1 MASPYLH
8 RLSAWLGEDSIIS
21 QFIRHIQLFNRPGHS
36 DSVDA
41 KNVLPDDHG
50 RLPDSPAGDEI
61 LWRHAAPEKTQ
72 MWAFMQNVNTK
83 YDYSLQTYQDLHHWS
98 ITHRSE
104 FWAEAWDFCGVRH
117 SRMYDQVVD
126 DAAAMWPPPAW
137 FSGARLNFAENLL
150 FPTQAVSEETVAVM
164 SISEGGGDRES
175 ITWKDLRERVRRCQ
189 AGMRALKI
197 QPGDRVAGY
206 VANHSTALV
215 AMLATA
221 SLGAIWTAVS
231 PDTGV
236 KGTLDR
242 LVQVEPRLLFTDNA
256 VVYNGKLY
264 SVMAKAQVI
273 VAALPSLEAV
283 VVVPTV
289 ESLQDHPPNSD
300 SASSTTHWTYE
311 DFLARGS
318 EREQLEFVHMP
329 AEHPLYILYS
339 SGTTGAPKC
348 IVHGAIGT
356 LLQHKKEH
364 MLQSDIRPGDRLFYV
379 TTCMW
384 MMWHWLVSGLASG
397 ATVVLYNGSPFYY
410 TSVSQ
415 KILVKD
421 ELAMPKLIDELGITQ
436 FGASATYFSMLERR
450 RHWPRTPTGGNLSL
464 KTLKAVYST
473 GSPLGPSTFRYIYQ
487 AFGPQVNL
495 GSISGGTDI
504 IADFGVP
511 SPLKPVVT
519 GEIQAIALGMAVQAW
534 GPTGIDLS
542 ATGEP
547 AELVCVKP
555 FPSQPVS
562 AQFVQEVSTLDIHTP
577 PFRFIFSNTR
587 TTDLSHHTMQIQ
599 FWGPSGS
606 SKYESSYF
614 AKYSGV
620 WAHGDHVRINPRT
633 GGLVMLGRSD
643 GTLNPS
649 GVRFGSAEIYHLL
662 QHRFAAQVEDS
673 LCVGRRRQQDSD
685 ETVVLFIKMRE
696 GQHWTLALAEAI
708 RRAVREDLSPRHVP
722 GLISEC
728 PEIPVTANG
737 KKVEVLVKKIVSGV
751 EIPDAGGSGTVNV
764 ECLQWF
770 QDWASRN

>member
-1 MASPYLH
+1 MASQYLH
-8 RLSAWLGEDSIIS
+8 RLSAWVSEGSLANR
-21 QFIRHIQLFNRPGHS
+21 FIQLFQLFTRP
-36 DSVDA
+36 DSGGARTVA
-41 KNVLPDDHG
+41 PALDDNG
-50 RLPDSPAGDEI
+50 RLPESQARDEI

-72 MWAFMQNVNTK
+72 MWAFMQKVNTK
-83 YDYSLQTYQDLHHWS
+83 YDYSFQTYQDLHHWS

-104 FWAEAWDFCGVRH
+104 FWAEAWDFCGIRY
-117 SRMYDQVVD
+117 SRFYDQVVD
-126 DAAAMWPPPAW
+126 DAAPMWPPPAW

-150 FPTQAVSEETVAVM
+150 FPTQTVSEETVAVI
-164 SISEGGGDRES
+164 SIVEGDGDREF

-189 AGMRALKI
+189 AGLHSLKI

-215 AMLATA
+215 AMLATT

-256 VVYNGKLY
+256 VVYNAKLY
-264 SVMAKAQVI
+264 SVLPKTQEI
-273 VAALPSLEAV
+273 VASLPSLEAV
-283 VVVPTV
+283 VVVPTAA
-289 ESLQDHPPNSD
+289 SIQANLPGSGP
-300 SASSTTHWTYE
+300 ASSMTCWTYE
-311 DFLARGS
+311 GFLTQGS
-318 EREQLEFVHMP
+318 EAHRLEFVHMP

-339 SGTTGAPKC
+339 SGTTGEPKC

-364 MLQSDIRPGDRLFYV
+364 ILQSDIRAGDRLCYV

-410 TSVSQ
+410 TPVSQ
-415 KILVKD
+415 NISVKE

-436 FGASATYFSMLERR
+436 FGASATYFSMLERGG
-450 RHWPRTPTGGNLSL
+450 HWRKTPSM

-473 GSPLGPSTFRYIYQ
+473 GSPLGPSTFRYIYR
-487 AFGPQVNL
+487 AFGPHVNL

-504 IADFGVP
+504 ISDFGVP

-519 GEIQAIALGMAVQAW
+519 GEIQAIALGMAVQTC

-547 AELVCVKP
+547 GEL
-555 FPSQPVS
+555 
-562 AQFVQEVSTLDIHTP
+562 
-577 PFRFIFSNTR
+577 
-587 TTDLSHHTMQIQ
+587 IQ
-599 FWGPSGS
+599 FWGASGS
-606 SKYESSYF
+606 SRYQSSYF
-614 AKYSGV
+614 ARYPGI
-620 WAHGDHVRINPRT
+620 WAHGDHIRINPRT
-633 GGLVMLGRSD
+633 GGLIMLGRSD

-649 GVRFGSAEIYHLL
+649 GVRFGSAEIYNLL
-662 QHRFAAQVEDS
+662 QHRFAAQIEDG

-685 ETVVLFIKMRE
+685 ETVVLFIKMRQ
-696 GQHWTLALAEAI
+696 GQRWTLALTEAI
-708 RRAVREDLSPRHVP
+708 CRTVREELSPRHVP

-737 KKVEVLVKKIVSGV
+737 KKVEVLVKKIISGL
-751 EIPDAGGSGTVNV
+751 EDSNAGGSGTVNV
-764 ECLQWF
+764 ECLRWF

>member
-1 MASPYLH
+1 MASHYLD
-8 RLSAWLGEDSIIS
+8 RLYAWLGEGSIVT
-21 QFIRHIQLFNRPGHS
+21 QFIRLVQLFIRADHS
-36 DSVDA
+36 DSGSA
-41 KNVLPDDHG
+41 KSIFPDEDGHLPD
-50 RLPDSPAGDEI
+50 PPVGDEI
-61 LWRHAAPEKTQ
+61 LWRHAAPETTL
-72 MWAFMQNVNTK
+72 MWAFLQKVNSK
-83 YDYSLQTYQDLHHWS
+83 YGYSLQTYQDLHHWS
-98 ITHRSE
+98 ITHRGE

-126 DAAAMWPPPAW
+126 DAAAMWPRPAW
-137 FSGARLNFAENLL
+137 FSGAKLNFAENLL
-150 FPTQAVSEETVAVM
+150 FPTQAVSEDTVAV
-164 SISEGGGDRES
+164 IAIAEGDGDREF
-175 ITWKDLRERVRRCQ
+175 ITWKDLRERVRQCQ
-189 AGMRALKI
+189 ASMRALKI

-221 SLGAIWTAVS
+221 SLGGIWTAVS
-231 PDTGV
+231 PDTGI

-256 VVYNGKLY
+256 VIYNGKLY
-264 SVMAKAQVI
+264 SVLAKAQEI

-289 ESLQDHPPNSD
+289 AGAQDHLPSAG
-300 SASSTTHWTYE
+300 SASSTAQWTYE
-311 DFLARGS
+311 GFLAQGS
-318 EREQLEFVHMP
+318 ESQPLEFVYMP

-339 SGTTGAPKC
+339 SGTTGVPKC

-364 MLQSDIRPGDRLFYV
+364 MLQSDIRPGDRLCYI

-415 KILVKD
+415 KISMKD

-450 RHWPRTPTGGNLSL
+450 QHWPRTAAGGGLSL

-519 GEIQAIALGMAVQAW
+519 GEIQAIALGLAVQVR
-534 GPTGIDLS
+534 GPTGTDLS

-547 AELVCVKP
+547 GELVCVKA
-555 FPSQPVS
+555 FPSQP
-562 AQFVQEVSTLDIHTP
+562 
-577 PFRFIFSNTR
+577 
-587 TTDLSHHTMQIQ
+587 IQ
-599 FWGPSGS
+599 FWGPSGPA
-606 SKYESSYF
+606 KYHSSYF
-614 AKYSGV
+614 AKYPGV
-620 WAHGDHVRINPRT
+620 WAHGDHIQVNPRT
-633 GGLVMLGRSD
+633 GGLIMLGRSD

-662 QHRFAAQVEDS
+662 QHRFAAQIEDG

-685 ETVVLFIKMRE
+685 ETVVLFVKMRKD
-696 GQHWTLALAEAI
+696 QHWTPALAEAI
-708 RRAVREDLSPRHVP
+708 RRAVREELSPRHVP
-722 GLISEC
+722 GFIDEC

-751 EIPDAGGSGTVNV
+751 EIADAGGSGAVNI

-770 QDWASRN
+770 QDWANRN